1 MYKVN
6 IDGKV
11 YEAEENTLLSTLLMA
26 ENVSVEHICGG
37 KGICKKCTVSVD
49 GEKQLSCQYKI
60 KSDITVETEGL
71 SPVFAKT
78 GEKSAGELTEN
89 LAFCLDLGSTT
100 LALALVSLDKREI
113 IETKTADNPQRLY
126 GADVISRIEYCK
138 RENGLFQLQD
148 AVVNAINE
156 LIASFNID
164 KIPTLFV
171 SGNTTMLH
179 LLLGVSPVSMGE
191 APYTPVFT
199 EGKEIFAD
207 TIGVRGAKKI
217 ITLPSIHAFVGA
229 DIVAGLN
236 GIPKPP
242 PNKYTLLVDLGTNA
256 EIALYGNGKAV
267 CTSAAAGPCF
277 EGANISQGMSARD
290 GAVSEFG
297 LFGGYKTIGNK
308 PAIGICGTGLVDIVA
323 FLFQNELMDE
333 SGFLDCESYEVAPDV
348 FITQKDIRQY
358 QLAKSA
364 VYSGIEAIL
373 YSENITYDRI
383 DTLYISGGFSA
394 KININNAVFTRLL
407 PRQLKD
413 KAKAIGNSSLSGT
426 VKYSLEHNN
435 LTEFIDN
442 STYIDLSNDEFFTTE
457 FINNME
463 F

>member
-11 YEAEENTLLSTLLMA
+11 LEAEENTLLSTLLMA

-37 KGICKKCTVSVD
+37 KGICKKCIVSVD

-60 KSDITVETEGL
+60 KSDITVETESL
-71 SPVFAKT
+71 SPVFAKI

-138 RENGLFQLQD
+138 RENGLFQLQKT
-148 AVVNAINE
+148 VVDAINR
-156 LIASFNID
+156 LISAFNTE

-171 SGNTTMLH
+171 SGNATMLH
-179 LLLGVSPVSMGE
+179 LLLGVSPVSMGT

-199 EGKEIFAD
+199 EKKEIFAD
-207 TIGVRGAKKI
+207 TIGIKGVEKI
-217 ITLPSIHAFVGA
+217 ITLPSIHAFIGA

-236 GIPKPP
+236 FINKPKGS
-242 PNKYTLLVDLGTNA
+242 KYNLLVDLGTNA
-256 EIALYGNGKAV
+256 EIALYGNGKV
-267 CTSAAAGPCF
+267 ICTSAAAGPCF
-277 EGANISQGMSARD
+277 EGANISQGMGARD
-290 GAVSEFG
+290 GAVCSFG

-308 PAIGICGTGLVDIVA
+308 PAIGICGTGLIDIAA
-323 FLFQNELMDE
+323 FLFQNEFIDE
-333 SGFLDCESYEVAPDV
+333 SGFMDCEEYEVAPDV

-364 VYSGIEAIL
+364 VFSGIKTIFKR
-373 YSENITYDRI
+373 ENITFDDI
-383 DTLYISGGFSA
+383 DTFCVSGGFSSE
-394 KININNAVFTRLL
+394 ININNAIFTRLL
-407 PRQLKD
+407 PRQLKE
-413 KAKAIGNSSLSGT
+413 KCKPIGNSSLSGT
-426 VKYSLEHNN
+426 VKYALECND
-435 LTEFIDN
+435 LKEFTEN
-442 STYIDLSNDEFFTTE
+442 STYLDLSQDEFFSNE
-457 FINNME
+457 FIENME